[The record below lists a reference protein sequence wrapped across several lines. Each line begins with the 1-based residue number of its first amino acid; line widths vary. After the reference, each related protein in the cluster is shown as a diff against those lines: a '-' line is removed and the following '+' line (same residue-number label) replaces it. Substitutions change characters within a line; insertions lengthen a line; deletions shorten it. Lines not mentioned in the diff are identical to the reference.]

1 MTEKAKRR
9 LSNFNFEDE
18 GSHVALVGPSV
29 GGAANSW
36 TTLITKSTNN
46 ITEDQVNKA
55 TMVTVELTIHEFLSK
70 FFDMWYDDAEV
81 LARIMGFDTSPDD
94 EADSVDWWDAYI
106 EDRVSAVTIMKSLV
120 LDKSEEEVNKAIASL
135 KPEDLI
141 ELLEVQKQFEQ
152 NLSSPEGVKLLKGT
166 NTSSVEKSNNKGTK
180 MTEFVTKAVHEA
192 EILKA
197 ASEAVAAKE
206 VELQKALEQIT
217 AFQAEKKEVIAKARA
232 AAISEVEKDE
242 KAAEA
247 LLKSL
252 EAVSDE
258 SFEVVIKS
266 LKAKEEKLEDS
277 DLFVKKS
284 KNTEVEEPESEN
296 ATSAILKAK
305 YAKQ

>member
-1 MTEKAKRR
+1 MTDKAKRR

-55 TMVTVELTIHEFLSK
+55 TMVTVELTIHEFLYK